1 METAGKTWEL
11 IAAAAAVTPCWS
23 NASVDAQNGRSKELR
38 GDDGS
43 DLEGELVQGKL
54 GCLYLEQNGMAGLH
68 SEPLGLEPPDGGWP
82 KQPNP

>member
-23 NASVDAQNGRSKELR
+23 NASEDAQNGRSKELR

-43 DLEGELVQGKL
+43 DLEGDLAQGKH
-54 GCLYLEQNGMAGLH
+54 GCLYLEQDGMAGLH
-68 SEPLGLEPPDGGWP
+68 SEPLGLEPPDDGWP